1 MEGLWKGGG
10 RPISQTAKRQRAKDA
25 KGSPSIRRETAE
37 VPLPLPFP
45 VHSPSSPVS
54 NPASSPAAGLCS
66 IVVCFI
72 SSPSYCY
79 ARLVVSSC
87 HVCRLA
93 RCPAAAR
100 HRHEISQSNRMA
112 CKRGSAAWC
121 RWFLINHRRLFSALV
136 ADSLRIGHSSCT
148 AALSP
153 IPTKGP
159 MFVSLQTSE
168 ASQCKKPSLCTLHCC
183 R

>member
-1 MEGLWKGGG
+1 MEGLWKGGR

-45 VHSPSSPVS
+45 VQPSPV
-54 NPASSPAAGLCS
+54 SSPAAGLCS

-93 RCPAAAR
+93 RCPAAA
-100 HRHEISQSNRMA
+100 RHEISQSNRMA

-153 IPTKGP
+153 TKGP